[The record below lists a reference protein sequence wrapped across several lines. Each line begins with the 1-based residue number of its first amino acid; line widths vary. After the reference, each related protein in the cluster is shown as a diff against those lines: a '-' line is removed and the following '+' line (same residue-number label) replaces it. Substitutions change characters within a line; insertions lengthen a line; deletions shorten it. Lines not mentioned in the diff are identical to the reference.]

1 MSDSLVAVVRTTLGI
16 AIAVSLF
23 GLANGG
29 VFVLIATRLPA
40 AGASENLVGILS
52 STYFAG
58 TLITSLF
65 GGWIVSR
72 LRHFRAFLLFAAMAG
87 FSTLI
92 LAQTEPGWQWLIPR
106 FITGLAMGGYYV
118 VVESWFNYAATN
130 ANRGRSLAYYETV
143 RLASVASGSLVFL
156 NLGTVGG
163 MNALAI
169 AGALYL
175 SAILAVFANR
185 QSKPQLDRTERPKFK
200 HLLRHAPLGIW
211 CCFAGGLANST
222 LYSMVPLHGAR
233 LGLTAGILS
242 VIVFVNHFSAV
253 AFQFPLGTV
262 SDRIGRVPTIL
273 FMGALL
279 TIASVTVAINQ
290 PTGLIPLAIAGFFVG
305 GISHSL
311 FTAGMV
317 YTNDRLSSRTLVHG
331 AAAMLVIHD
340 IGTTLGPVLA
350 SQAMIF
356 GGPFGLYWFFAVL
369 GIVTLGAGLVTHV
382 RTRCTEPAPC
392 CGRTA

>member
-1 MSDSLVAVVRTTLGI
+1 MSDSLAAVVRTTLGV

-29 VFVLIATRLPA
+29 VFALIATRLPA
-40 AGASENLVGILS
+40 AGGSENLVGILS

-65 GGWIVSR
+65 GGWIVNR
-72 LRHFRAFLLFAAMAG
+72 LKHFRAFLLFATMAG
-87 FSTLI
+87 LSTLY
-92 LAQTEPGWQWLIPR
+92 LSQTEPGWQWLLPR

-118 VVESWFNYAATN
+118 VVESWFNHAATN
-130 ANRGRSLAYYETV
+130 AIRGRSLAYYETV

-185 QSKPQLDRTERPKFK
+185 QSKPHLDGTERPKFK
-200 HLLRHAPLGIW
+200 HLLRHAPLGVW

-222 LYSMVPLHGAR
+222 LYSMVPLHGAQI
-233 LGLTAGILS
+233 GLTAGILS

-262 SDRIGRVPTIL
+262 SDKIGRVPTVL

-279 TIASVTVAINQ
+279 AVAGVAVAITE
-290 PTGLIPLAIAGFFVG
+290 PTGIIPLALAGFFVG

-317 YTNDRLSSRTLVHG
+317 YTNDRLDPRALVHG

-340 IGTTLGPVLA
+340 VGTTLGPVLA
-350 SQAMIF
+350 SQAMIA
-356 GGPFGLYWFFAVL
+356 GGPFGLYWFFAAL
-369 GIVTLGAGLVTHV
+369 GIATFVAALVVHWCA
-382 RTRCTEPAPC
+382 RCPEPTPC
-392 CGRTA
+392 CGKTT